1 MSDSSSRI
9 ASHRWASPDV
19 PDDERHRHV
28 FTYIRSIEQNQSD
41 IRLQMFRDAYLYTGE
56 ELSGLSIE
64 WVGRSTITP
73 DRARMNFVGGLIET
87 ARSRIAQRRPR
98 LAVTSRAANWSLRQ
112 KAIGLERYLDG
123 DFVRTKFARTAQ
135 RVFRDGAAVGT
146 GIGKV
151 YAWGGKVNVDR
162 IFPLEVVVDEEACGS
177 GLPME
182 MFQRRFIDVDLA
194 IAEYGDG
201 KPELEDMIW
210 RSAKGDGRWT
220 GYIKYNKNLV
230 PIVDAYR
237 RPSATGADDGLHV
250 MCVKEGVI
258 VQEDC
263 AMLPFIVFRWQEKMT
278 GWYGLG
284 IPDLVYWLQA
294 RLNRHAAF
302 EEACQDRHA
311 NPRVVV
317 DGQLDAQLSQSMT
330 NEIGVIVPS
339 YGRFPPKF
347 ENPPAVPPEIYRDED
362 RKIEMMHHVI
372 GLSES
377 SVSGRKEPGL
387 DSAPGQREWQGWQ
400 EGRFSS
406 QVEGYDD
413 LYVEGAELYIHTAK
427 KLVEEGHEPEASWH
441 SPRYGL
447 VNLKWSDVD
456 MERDCYRLRVQ
467 PSSSLSTT
475 PAGLRERIEEER
487 AAGRLSDDI
496 YLYFVQTL
504 DVDAYFSLF
513 DAAVG
518 AIMRS
523 IEANSS
529 PDKSAEYIPPDE
541 FMANELGIKMYL
553 MEYNRLLSLDAPQFV
568 LRRFRSWIEQAEYL
582 AGTLGPPAAAQAVPG
597 QQSGA
602 GSPAGLAP
610 PPFRPP
616 GALSASPAPAPTV
629 SSVAGGAIP
638 M

>member
-9 ASHRWASPDV
+9 APHRWASPDV

-250 MCVKEGVI
+250 MCVKEGMI

-263 AMLPFIVFRWQEKMT
+263 AMLPFLIFRWQEKMT

-427 KLVEEGHEPEASWH
+427 KLAEEGRRRAGTAPVTVSLTSSGRTSTWSATATGSAYSHPRACRRRRRGYASGSRRSALQVAFPTTFTSISCRRWMSTPTFRCSTPPSEPSCGRLRRIPLRTSRLST
-441 SPRYGL
+441 SPRT
-447 VNLKWSDVD
+447 
-456 MERDCYRLRVQ
+456 
-467 PSSSLSTT
+467 SSWRTSSGSRCISWSTT
-475 PAGLRERIEEER
+475 G
-487 AAGRLSDDI
+487 
-496 YLYFVQTL
+496 F
-504 DVDAYFSLF
+504 
-513 DAAVG
+513 
-518 AIMRS
+518 
-523 IEANSS
+523 
-529 PDKSAEYIPPDE
+529 
-541 FMANELGIKMYL
+541 
-553 MEYNRLLSLDAPQFV
+553 
-568 LRRFRSWIEQAEYL
+568 
-582 AGTLGPPAAAQAVPG
+582 
-597 QQSGA
+597 
-602 GSPAGLAP
+602 
-610 PPFRPP
+610 
-616 GALSASPAPAPTV
+616 
-629 SSVAGGAIP
+629 
-638 M
+638 